1 MTPVATEPAA
11 AVSLPWS
18 PELALQ
24 HAELDAT
31 HQEFV
36 ALLGQTELAPDDGLM
51 ERLQALFEHTVEHF
65 AMEDS
70 WMQASAFAPVN
81 CHGMQHRVVIQTL
94 EELLRRGREDGDLA
108 LVREILPELGKWF
121 AQHRAAGPRGSE
133 PEGHQQ
139 LRQRQLLELSARPGR
154 LRGRTLAYLRT
165 AGDSTG
171 SPWPRQP
178 R

>member
-31 HQEFV
+31 HQEFI

-70 WMQASAFAPVN
+70 WIQASAFAPVN

-121 AQHRAAGPRGSE
+121 AQHAQTMDAA
-133 PEGHQQ
+133 
-139 LRQRQLLELSARPGR
+139 
-154 LRGRTLAYLRT
+154 LAWHLDQVGFDPATGQMQRT
-165 AGDSTG
+165 AQQGQEDQSLKATSSCDSA
-171 SPWPRQP
+171 SCSS
-178 R
+178 